1 MEMSYWTF
9 TDAFFE
15 EGGVFR
21 SVFSTGFG
29 LIATGRIPKA
39 SFNAFKI
46 LHYLGDE
53 QIPVENASAL
63 FTRRSEDGCLV
74 LATWNYVPPKE
85 SGRPENVMIQ
95 FRGTAEPVSEA
106 KIHLVDDDH
115 GSPLKIWEQMGRP
128 AFPSREQQA
137 ELRKV
142 AELPP
147 PRVAKLADQKL
158 PLLLQPNALA
168 VIEFPATRVR

>member
-1 MEMSYWTF
+1 M
-9 TDAFFE
+9 
-15 EGGVFR
+15 
-21 SVFSTGFG
+21 
-29 LIATGRIPKA
+29 
-39 SFNAFKI
+39 
-46 LHYLGDE
+46 
-53 QIPVENASAL
+53 
-63 FTRRSEDGCLV
+63 

-115 GSPLKIWEQMGRP
+115 GSPLKTWEQMGRP

-147 PRVAKLADQKL
+147 PRLAKLADQKL

-168 VIEFPATRVR
+168 VIEFPTARVR